1 MFISQKIIFI
11 NRTIIQVAPEKNDK
25 SFLNIKVYEKESEH
39 PTNYTFSNNANGQ
52 VISMGCGDEANIHIK
67 TDGNLIALIHARL
80 KYDKQRDIW
89 RGKAE
94 KYFKTLDEIK
104 EYCTDMKKDHYWG
117 MRIMRFANKILQKI
131 SECEV

>member
-11 NRTIIQVAPEKNDK
+11 NRTIIQVTPEKNDK
-25 SFLNIKVYEKESEH
+25 SSLNIKVYEKESEH

-67 TDGNLIALIHARL
+67 TDGNLIALIHERL

-89 RGKAE
+89 EIMDECGSKQTTSGTWVA
-94 KYFKTLDEIK
+94 LDHKIGIEEDIILK
-104 EYCTDMKKDHYWG
+104 LGDDIMKVS
-117 MRIMRFANKILQKI
+117 II
-131 SECEV
+131 